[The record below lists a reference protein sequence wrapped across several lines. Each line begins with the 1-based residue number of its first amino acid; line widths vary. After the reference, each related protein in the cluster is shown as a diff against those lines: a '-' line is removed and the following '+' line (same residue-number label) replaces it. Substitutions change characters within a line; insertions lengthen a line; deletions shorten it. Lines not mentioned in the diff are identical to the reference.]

1 VTKSTKSGIYFFGGE
16 ILPNFDLKNMNP
28 PIQRIFHGKNGPN
41 SPDFKKKQFPN
52 PPGFEEQKV
61 S

>member
-1 VTKSTKSGIYFFGGE
+1 MTKSTKSVIVFWGR
-16 ILPNFDLKNMNP
+16 NFAKFRPEKYESFL
-28 PIQRIFHGKNGPN
+28 IQRIFHGKNGPN
-41 SPDFKKKQFPN
+41 SPDFEKKSFPN